1 MKAKI
6 FYSIE
11 EFNKWAKG
19 KALTKD
25 IIIHTIVWAR
35 QHGDDSGFAIVVYHP
50 EDPIYDQTEP
60 ELTTL
65 EGRSPKAKKS
75 IVEEIATI

>member
-6 FYSIE
+6 FYSIG

-25 IIIHTIVWAR
+25 IIIHTIPCSIDPSP
-35 QHGDDSGFAIVVYHP
+35 HTDYLIIVYHP
-50 EDPIYDQTEP
+50 EDPIYDKTELDTEKDKDKVDAKQTPFVDEV
-60 ELTTL
+60 T
-65 EGRSPKAKKS
+65 A
-75 IVEEIATI
+75 I